1 MDFKAVSKI
10 ATLLSKSF
18 AEDMLRLILIY
29 QDISA
34 SQAASRLD
42 LHIKTAQDFLDEL
55 HNLGIV
61 DKSEVYEKKR
71 PYYRYSLQKTKFTID
86 VDVSALYDPKDE
98 DLKLA
103 QKIRE
108 RKNAGATFAI
118 SGSNDFISSVSILV
132 GEGRQKRIWTISLTV
147 IQGKFLYH
155 LPFPTAAPMSVS
167 DVLNKAGIDESHRTE
182 VLDIVDILKEYKV
195 IEVEKKNKIY

>member
-1 MDFKAVSKI
+1 MDFKTVSRI

-18 AEDMLRLILIY
+18 AEEMLKLLLIY

-42 LHIKTAQDFLDEL
+42 LHIKTAQDFLDQL
-55 HNLGIV
+55 HELGIV
-61 DKSEVYEKKR
+61 DKTEVYEKKR

-86 VDVSALYDPKDE
+86 VDISILYDPKDE

-108 RKNAGATFAI
+108 RKNAGATFTV
-118 SGSNDFISSVSILV
+118 SGSNDFISSVSILI
-132 GEGRQKRIWTISLTV
+132 GKGRQRRIRTISLTMT
-147 IQGKFLYH
+147 QGKFLYH
-155 LPFPTAAPMSVS
+155 LPFPTAAFVSVN
-167 DVLNKAGIDESHRTE
+167 DILKKAGIDESHCAE
-182 VLDIVDILKEYKV
+182 VLDIVEILKEHKV
-195 IEVEKKNKIY
+195 IEVDKN